1 MTGHVTLSVRELDRL
16 DVMVR
21 IAERRLTQRH
31 AAELLAVSERQVR
44 RLYQGY
50 KLEGAAALVS
60 KKRGRPSPRQ
70 LPVSIKRQALDLI
83 REKYSDFGP
92 TLAHE
97 KLVEIHGLELS
108 VETLRV
114 WMMEDGI
121 WLSRSKRAQRS
132 YPPRE
137 RRACLGEL
145 VQIDGCD
152 HEWFEDRGPR
162 CTLLVYV
169 DDATGRLMELRF
181 AESESTFDYFQATR
195 RYIER
200 HGKPVAFYS
209 DRHSIFHVY
218 ARDRA
223 RTGAG
228 LSQFGRALGDLNIDI
243 VCANSPQAKGRVERA
258 HQTLQDRL
266 VKELRLCGLSSIEE
280 AEPYLEEF
288 REDYNRRFSRHPR
301 STHDA
306 HRTLRDTE
314 RLDEIFTL
322 QERRRVTESL
332 TLHYKRGVYVIEDS
346 EENRKLRGRRA
357 TVHEHD
363 DGTVTIHH
371 EGKRLRYHVHLKD
384 EARVT
389 QASIVEHER
398 LEAALRWIAEKQKQ
412 RDVERLA
419 NRKTTLRMKR
429 RIRESAAESAF

>member
-16 DVMVR
+16 DLMVR
-21 IAERRLTQRH
+21 ITERRLTQRH
-31 AAELLAVSERQVR
+31 AAELLGVSERQVR
-44 RLYQGY
+44 RLYRGY
-50 KLEGAAALVS
+50 KRDGAAALVS

-97 KLVEIHGLELS
+97 KLTELYGLELS
-108 VETLRV
+108 VETLRM

-121 WLSRSKRAQRS
+121 WLSRSKRARRS

-152 HEWFEDRGPR
+152 HEWFEERGPR

-195 RYIER
+195 SYIER
-200 HGKPVAFYS
+200 HGKPVTFYS
-209 DRHSIFHVY
+209 DRHGIFHVY

-228 LSQFGRALGDLNIDI
+228 LSQFGRALEDLNIDI
-243 VCANSPQAKGRVERA
+243 VCANTPQAKGRVERA

-266 VKELRLCGLSSIEE
+266 VKELRLRGLSSIEE
-280 AEPYLEEF
+280 AAPYLEEF

-306 HRTLRDTE
+306 HRALRDAE
-314 RLDEIFTL
+314 KLDEIFTL
-322 QERRRVTESL
+322 HERRRVTEEL
-332 TLHYKRGVYVIEDS
+332 ALHYKRGVYVIEDS
-346 EENRKLRGRRA
+346 EENRKLRGARA
-357 TVHEHD
+357 TVHEHE
-363 DGTVTIHH
+363 DGTVKIRH
-371 EGKRLRYHVHLKD
+371 EGRELRYHLHLKD

-412 RDVERLA
+412 RDLERLA
-419 NRKTTLRMKR
+419 NPKITLRGKR
-429 RIRESAAESAF
+429 RIRENAAQSAL